1 MYTDILMYIL
11 EKTRGIDTECLL
23 MHTKKMLTRFAN
35 SYIHQNVS
43 VDEIDLSIRVVLDN
57 RTGKVSVNQISGDVL
72 DRAVERAI
80 EIAKLTPP
88 DPDYCGLPT
97 PVSIEYKRRDN
108 NRESEEITP
117 EILAQKVIQFIKAT
131 DGLNASGALEVDDTT
146 IAIVNSNGI
155 AVEDRVLMCSL
166 EAVVQD
172 EDSSGYAY
180 TMGKSLEDI
189 DVVSLAKTASKKA
202 RDGRDPIELSPG
214 YYTVILE
221 PQAVGTLVSFLG
233 LMGFG
238 ARQFEEGQ
246 SFLVGKLGKRVTSE
260 LINIWDYPSHPMS
273 ISFPFD
279 FEGLPRRDVILIE
292 KGIARNLVYDFKYAR
307 KMGTSSTG
315 NSLPQPNTEGPIP
328 FNLTLLPGDSSIEDM
343 ISSTKRGILVTR
355 FHYTNI
361 VHPIKTI
368 ITGMTRD
375 GTFLI
380 ENGEVTRPVKN
391 MRFTQSIL
399 EAFNSAEAVGKD
411 LCIAGEYFIYPT
423 LVPALKLNNFH
434 FTGVTR

>member
-1 MYTDILMYIL
+1 MYTDILMRII
-11 EKTRGIDTECLL
+11 EKAKGIDTECLL
-23 MHTKKMLTRFAN
+23 MYTKRTLTRFAN

-57 RTGKVSVNQISGDVL
+57 RTGKVSVNQLSNDVL
-72 DRAVERAI
+72 DKALERAI

-97 PVSIEYKRRDN
+97 PVSFSYKKD
-108 NRESEEITP
+108 SSLTEEINP
-117 EILAQKVIQFIKAT
+117 EALAQKVIEFIKAT
-131 DGLNASGALEVDDTT
+131 DGLNASGALEVNDTT

-155 AVEDRVLMCSL
+155 SVEDRRLMCSL
-166 EAVVQD
+166 ESVVQD

-180 TMGKSLEDI
+180 AMGKTLDSI
-189 DVVSLAKTASKKA
+189 DFVSLAKTASKKA
-202 RDGRDPIELSPG
+202 RSGKNPVEVSPG
-214 YYTVILE
+214 SYTVILE

-233 LMGFG
+233 LIGFG
-238 ARQFEEGQ
+238 AKQFEEGR
-246 SFLVGKLGKRVTSE
+246 SFLVGKLGERVTSE
-260 LINIWDYPSHPMS
+260 LINIWDYPSHPMG

-279 FEGLPRRDVILIE
+279 FEGLPRQDVTLIE
-292 KGIARNLVYDFKYAR
+292 RGIAKNLVYDFKYGK
-307 KMGTSSTG
+307 KMGKPSTG
-315 NSLPQPNTEGPIP
+315 NALPQPNTDGPIP
-328 FNLTLLPGDSSIEDM
+328 FNLTLLPGNSSIEDM

-361 VHPIKTI
+361 VDPIKTI

-380 ENGEVTRPVKN
+380 EDGEVTRPIKN

-399 EAFNSAEAVGKD
+399 EALDSTETVGKD
-411 LCIAGEYFIYPT
+411 LYIAGEHFIFPT
-423 LVPALKLNNFH
+423 LVPALKLNDFH

>member
-1 MYTDILMYIL
+1 MYSDILLRII
-11 EKTRGIDTECLL
+11 EKAKGIDTECLL
-23 MHTKKMLTRFAN
+23 IYTKRTLTRFAN

-43 VDEIDLSIRVVLDN
+43 VDDIDLSIRVILDS
-57 RTGKVSVNQISGDVL
+57 RTGKVSVNQLSPEAL
-72 DRAVERAI
+72 DSTLARAI

-88 DPDYCGLPT
+88 DPEYPGLPT
-97 PVSIEYKRRDN
+97 PVPIEFKRDN
-108 NRESEEITP
+108 SLIGEITP
-117 EILAQKVIQFIKAT
+117 DKLARKVIEFIKAT

-155 AVEDRVLMCSL
+155 KLEDRVFMCSL

-172 EDSSGYAY
+172 QDSSGYVY
-180 TMGKSLEDI
+180 FMDKDI
-189 DVVSLAKTASKKA
+189 DSIDFVSLAKIASDKA
-202 RDGRDPIELSPG
+202 RRGRNPIELSPG
-214 YYTVILE
+214 HYTVVLE

-238 ARQFEEGQ
+238 AKQYEEGR
-246 SFLVGKLGKRVTSE
+246 SFLVGKLGEKITSE
-260 LINIWDYPSHPMS
+260 YVNILDYPTHPKT
-273 ISFPFD
+273 ISLPFD
-279 FEGLPRRDVILIE
+279 FEGLPRQDVTLIE
-292 KGIARNLVYDFKYAR
+292 RGVSKNLVYDFKYA
-307 KMGTSSTG
+307 KKNQKSSTG
-315 NSLPQPNTEGPIP
+315 NALPQPNTDGPLP
-328 FNLTLLPGDSSIEDM
+328 FNLTFLPGNSTLEDM

-361 VHPIKTI
+361 VDPIKTI

-380 ENGEVTRPVKN
+380 EDGEITKPIKN

-399 EAFNSAEAVGKD
+399 DALNSIDAVGKD
-411 LCIAGEYFIYPT
+411 LYISGEYFIYPT
-423 LVPALKLNNFH
+423 LVPALKINDFH